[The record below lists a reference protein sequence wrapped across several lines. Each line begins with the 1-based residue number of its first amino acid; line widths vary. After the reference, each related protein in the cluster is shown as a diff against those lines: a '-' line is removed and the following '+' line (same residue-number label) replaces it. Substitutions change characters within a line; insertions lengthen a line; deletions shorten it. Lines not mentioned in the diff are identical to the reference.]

1 MRRARAHVYPVAS
14 ARNAKLGEVVS
25 VHHHSKLEAST
36 GRQTPGGKVLP
47 VWCVLPGGR
56 RWATSTT
63 PAAST
68 GQQTPGRSVLPA
80 RCLLRCGRR
89 WASRPALYPLQHPP
103 LQNHFFAGQCSC
115 FSQSDPRGPAL
126 RNSTSETA
134 AGKAAATHP
143 TDESGRP
150 DRADL
155 PGGSDAP
162 EAVPTGL
169 REPICPTEPTGPIEP
184 IHATDPT
191 EPSEW
196 GHCRR

>member
-1 MRRARAHVYPVAS
+1 M
-14 ARNAKLGEVVS
+14 
-25 VHHHSKLEAST
+25 
-36 GRQTPGGKVLP
+36 RQTPGRKMGRKNILAR
-47 VWCVLPGGR
+47 CLLPGGR
-56 RWATSTT
+56 RWAIVVLHQRRPPGSKHRAGVFFLPGVYYAVEGAGRVDQRCTPCST
-63 PAAST
+63 
-68 GQQTPGRSVLPA
+68 LPC
-80 RCLLRCGRR
+80 RII
-89 WASRPALYPLQHPP
+89 
-103 LQNHFFAGQCSC
+103 FFAGQCSC
-115 FSQSDPRGPAL
+115 FLQSDPRGPAL